1 MKYFIYQVVKYL
13 LIVLFLV
20 AFVLYLAR
28 TDKLP
33 RFLPDEVRN
42 YIIDFSDV
50 VLSYD
55 IFSEI
60 YKPFSLVFDFLAD
73 DGYQYKYSTLPE
85 VIIKRL
91 DSTVDKIDNDINLF
105 VNNPLFESWV
115 IQSLIGGK
123 NQVLYDLMKSS
134 FDYAYLVGIGIYSS
148 RGVEIAYSGNEVS
161 KDIINYAINNRK
173 QLVLVGPYLIRVRE
187 LKKDVDFIDGKLLV
201 ILDSKLLL
209 KEVFNSELSDF
220 KDVYVLDYY
229 STNVLFSLNG
239 TDAAILRENAFK
251 GSLEIGRESLNNKVL
266 SYKDLFYVGFIYSKP
281 NFLRVINIAFRII
294 IIVGALILLIWLNL
308 RIKEELTKVSKK
320 EEILLKQLR
329 NGLKQL
335 PYKGVNEKKD
345 INNLFVISTDQSL
358 KYFENFVKTDVEV
371 SKEAS
376 NRSLFRF

>member
-20 AFVLYLAR
+20 ALVLYLAR

-134 FDYAYLVGIGIYSS
+134 FDYAYLVSIGIYSS

-161 KDIINYAINNRK
+161 KDVINYAINNRK

-239 TDAAILRENAFK
+239 TDAAILRENVFK
-251 GSLEIGRESLNNKVL
+251 GSLDIGRESLNNKVL

-294 IIVGALILLIWLNL
+294 IIVGVLILLIWLNL
-308 RIKEELTKVSKK
+308 KIKEELTKVGKK

-335 PYKGVNEKKD
+335 PYKGGNEKKD

-376 NRSLFRF
+376 NRSLFKF

>member
-20 AFVLYLAR
+20 VLVLYLAR

-123 NQVLYDLMKSS
+123 NQVLYDLMKIS
-134 FDYAYLVGIGIYSS
+134 FDYAYLVSIGIYSS

-161 KDIINYAINNRK
+161 KDVINYAINNRK

-251 GSLEIGRESLNNKVL
+251 GSLEIGREGLNNKVL
-266 SYKDLFYVGFIYSKP
+266 SYNDLFYVGFIYSKP

-294 IIVGALILLIWLNL
+294 IIVGVLILLIWLNL

-320 EEILLKQLR
+320 EEILLKQLKD
-329 NGLKQL
+329 GLKQL
-335 PYKGVNEKKD
+335 PYKGGNEKKD